1 MRMVRTLYC
10 AAAIATFFAAPV
22 RADEWT
28 KLTYFTFS
36 GPVQVPGVT
45 LPAGT
50 YMFKLADPET
60 GRRAIQIRN
69 EEGTKVYTILLSL
82 PDQEMEAR
90 DEPWVTFIERPSGQP
105 AAIRSWFYPGER
117 TGYEFIYP
125 KDEALRLARESRTAV
140 LAHADTM
147 KPGEDIAA
155 MRGAKVERVDEQGK
169 AVDST
174 ATASTTTAST
184 TTASTATPSTTTAS
198 GPSASTTTASSAT
211 TAAPAPSAN
220 RTESMAVGTAGQA
233 GDAEGRDRE
242 LPRTASDLALLQL
255 LSGLSLASALA
266 IRQLRK
272 RLAQSRA

>member
-1 MRMVRTLYC
+1 MRMARTLCC
-10 AAAIATFFAAPV
+10 AAAIAAFFAAPV

-50 YMFKLADPET
+50 YMFKLADPES
-60 GRRAIQIRN
+60 GRRAIQIRD
-69 EEGTKVYTILLSL
+69 EEGMKIYTILLTL
-82 PDQEMEAR
+82 QDRQMEAK

-125 KDEALRLARESRTAV
+125 KDEALRLARESGTAV
-140 LAHADTM
+140 LAHADNM

-155 MRGAKVERVDEQGK
+155 MRGAQVARVDAQGQ

-174 ATASTTTAST
+174 ATASTTTAT
-184 TTASTATPSTTTAS
+184 TTASTAAS
-198 GPSASTTTASSAT
+198 RPTASTTTASSAT
-211 TAAPAPSAN
+211 TTAPDPSAN
-220 RTESMAVGTAGQA
+220 RTESGAVGTAGQA
-233 GDAEGRDRE
+233 GDTAGRDRE
-242 LPRTASDLALLQL
+242 LPRTASDLGLIQL
-255 LSGLSLASALA
+255 LSGLTLASAFA

-272 RLAQSRA
+272 RLRRAARNY